1 MKRILAIFLLLY
13 GAAQTQAAPFPTG
26 DAKAGKKLFEKNKCN
41 RCHIDMM
48 GGDGSAI
55 FTRPDHKVTS
65 PEKLVQQMH
74 VCSGNV
80 GITLSA
86 QDEQNLG
93 AYLNQ
98 RYYKFK

>member
-1 MKRILAIFLLLY
+1 MKQITVLILFI
-13 GAAQTQAAPFPTG
+13 AAGSALAAPFPTG
-26 DAKAGKKLFEKNKCN
+26 DAQTGKKLFEQNKCN

-55 FTRPDHKVTS
+55 FTRPNHKVTS
-65 PEKLVQQMH
+65 PEKMVQQMH
-74 VCSGNV
+74 TCSGGA

-86 QDEQNLG
+86 QDEQDLG

>member
-1 MKRILAIFLLLY
+1 MKRIPALILLLSA
-13 GAAQTQAAPFPTG
+13 GSVLSAPFPNG
-26 DAKAGKKLFEKNKCN
+26 DAQAGKKLFEQNKCS
-41 RCHIDMM
+41 RCHVDMM

-65 PEKLVQQMH
+65 PQKMVQQMH
-74 VCSGNV
+74 VCSGNA

-98 RYYKFK
+98 RYYHFK